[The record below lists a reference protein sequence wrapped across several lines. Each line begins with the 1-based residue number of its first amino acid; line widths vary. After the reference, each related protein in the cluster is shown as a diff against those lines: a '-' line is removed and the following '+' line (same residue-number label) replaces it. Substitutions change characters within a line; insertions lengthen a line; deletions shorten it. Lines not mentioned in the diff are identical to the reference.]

1 MVNRQQEEI
10 ALRYATEEQR
20 KRHYELL
27 GKINDMFSKEI
38 RENIETRDK
47 AIAAG
52 MSEEEARAE
61 VVRLI
66 DKQTYY
72 DNHRRLMSYSQELSE
87 LDDAIR
93 ETYIAEVQKDKAL
106 LFADIEE
113 ILTTAFTGL
122 HNTPLPDIY
131 MQDVIIEQFN
141 NLKVAGKQPTF
152 RKASKAYVIE
162 WIEPQQQAYKQCKDK
177 TAEDKEKYKSI
188 IDTYTNE
195 LLDMLT
201 PEMRKGIEQRF
212 NSDRVEHITPI
223 RHADTFYTPNS
234 YVAGNF
240 MDILKGFYKDN
251 DGQMSF
257 IPQNMEIDITGKG
270 KGYIPVML
278 SINYEGD
285 ITKEG
290 TKSIDYNRARIE
302 GFDTNVLDAIC
313 TILETGQND
322 IYVSAVDALLRGS
335 DKIQKVS
342 EKREERIILAFRKL
356 GGTRVRLDIT
366 NELKGKYDFAA
377 LDLKEG
383 IMDAAM
389 LEYTGLELTTYAG
402 KKTYVIHVDKM
413 PAIYQY
419 SKAKGEITS
428 FPTALLDTPERA
440 EERFTTLKI
449 ALLKR
454 ITLINKRIMNSKTI
468 LFNTLYST
476 AGLEEIADKGNRS
489 KERDKLIDML
499 KVWKEQGYIKGYKP
513 HYEGRAYTG
522 FEIEP
527 HYINTGK
534 QQSY

>member
-10 ALRYATEEQR
+10 ALRYATEEEK
-20 KRHYELL
+20 KRHYELIDAL
-27 GKINDMFSKEI
+27 NTLFSQELQYN
-38 RENIETRDK
+38 RETREA

-52 MSEEEARAE
+52 ATEEEARAAI
-61 VVRLI
+61 VRLI
-66 DKQTYY
+66 DTPAYY
-72 DNHRRLMSYSQELSE
+72 KNHRRLVSCSQELSE

-93 ETYIAEVQKDKAL
+93 ENYIAEIQKDMPL

-113 ILTTAFTGL
+113 VLSTALAVQWGVFL
-122 HNTPLPDIY
+122 EEEIRESYSNIK
-131 MQDVIIEQFN
+131 E
-141 NLKVAGKQPTF
+141 AGKQPTI
-152 RKASKAYVIE
+152 RKAAKAFIIS
-162 WIEPQQQAYKQCKDK
+162 WIEPQQEAYKQCKDK
-177 TAEDKEKYKSI
+177 TAEDKAKYKGI
-188 IDTYTNE
+188 IDANINKILE
-195 LLDMLT
+195 ILT
-201 PEMRKGIEQRF
+201 PEMRKRIVQAAP
-212 NSDRVEHITPI
+212 DRTERITPI
-223 RHADTFYTPNS
+223 QHAETFYTPNS

-335 DKIQKVS
+335 DKIQKIS

-383 IMDAAM
+383 ILEAAM
-389 LEYTGLELTTYAG
+389 LEYTGLDLTTYAG

-534 QQSY
+534 H